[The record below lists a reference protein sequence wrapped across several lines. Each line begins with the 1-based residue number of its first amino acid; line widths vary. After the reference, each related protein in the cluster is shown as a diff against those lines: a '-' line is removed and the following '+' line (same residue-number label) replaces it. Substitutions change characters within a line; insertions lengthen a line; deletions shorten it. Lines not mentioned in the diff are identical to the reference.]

1 MSSQTI
7 FAAAG
12 TTSVVADILLVQNA
26 GSVAPGDP
34 ILGLA
39 FGTTNLQAYYRIPPA
54 GSVTAITLATQTV
67 GGAYSSGGF
76 VQLDSV
82 HMPGAYRL
90 DIPNACFAAT
100 GECNIMISGAAAGT
114 AGTLEPHFIKC
125 IVGDAM
131 GVSAALIATV
141 PAESLPAVASVPT
154 IGQAIYGTYQR
165 MVPSSRSIT
174 GTTETVTKVNGSTAL
189 CTFTLNSSS
198 SPTSVVR
205 AT

>member
-7 FAAAG
+7 FVDNAQ
-12 TTSVVADILLVQNA
+12 TSVTVDILLLQNA
-26 GSVAPGDP
+26 ASTAAGDP
-34 ILGLA
+34 ILGLLYN
-39 FGTTNLQAYYRIPPA
+39 TTNIQAYYRIPPTGA
-54 GSVTAITLATQTV
+54 VTAIALATQTV

-82 HMPGAYRL
+82 HMPGAYRF
-90 DIPNACFAAT
+90 DIPNACFTTT

-131 GVSAALIATV
+131 GIMASVLT
-141 PAESLPAVASVPT
+141 ESLPGVGAIPT
-154 IGQAIYGTYQR
+154 GNQALYGVYQR
-165 MVPSSRSIT
+165 MLPSNRSVT
-174 GTTETVTKVNGSTAL
+174 GTTETVTKVNGSTTL
-189 CTFTLNSSS
+189 CTFTFNNSSN
-198 SPTSVVR
+198 PTSVVR